1 MPLSDLDAI
10 LAASRAEGADIQAVA
25 QRSADALLRAA
36 NATSCEIWLWRSLA
50 DDDRSLERLAV
61 AGDSQAVANQALVD
75 QGAISEPPF
84 VGAVRHERRAD
95 GDHVVHLALGLYGF
109 VTLVRKGATIDDAT
123 VAELRNAMLPLGD
136 RLADLLPRQEIALT
150 NRWLLVRGELD
161 RRAATSF
168 ASVTTVEEL
177 GVLIEMLADELF
189 PIEYSG
195 IYFVDPATAT
205 LKLVYAKGL
214 TDEERRAAE
223 RTAAQRHP
231 GQVLRTGRAVDI
243 LDTRSEQDPNAPDGH
258 GREVRSRMYLP
269 VRIGG
274 LVVGTIG
281 FASSRPSNFGTRHR
295 QVLAFLTD
303 LAGVTYAR
311 LQAQA
316 ESERNSKLIEAT
328 ATANERLLAAFDWR
342 QAATAALGLVGG
354 MLRAGALALVR
365 LEQEHDSEQLDFV
378 WQPMFGVP
386 WPNRERIARLSRD
399 EAARLARGDAI
410 TVDLGATAPGAMLKP
425 SILKP
430 SILKPSIL
438 KPLIIEGALWGVLC
452 FEYRERDDAQLSRAE
467 RAALRGLAGG
477 FVNAIARERVD
488 LALRER
494 QKLDAVSKLAGGI
507 AHDFN
512 NLLWPI
518 LLYSEMLERTPGLD
532 ARALQML
539 RDMRQAAT
547 RASELVQQVLTISRS
562 RGRELQ
568 LVNISEL
575 AIEVSST
582 VRRSAPP
589 TVEVI
594 ARIDADAGHVL
605 GEEQSV
611 RQIFIG
617 LAAHALEA
625 LGVGSS
631 EADAPPVPPVPPSPP
646 LQPGVLEIIVE
657 RVERDRAAWM
667 RVAFVDSVSRPALQT
682 ARIDLAIES
691 VRRIAVQ
698 FNGRM
703 HVGPAGAT
711 GVEREVLL
719 PIAGNPASTRSAV
732 TLQAT
737 ATDPAPT
744 PTPVSKG
751 TAPEP
756 APQRILLVDDDPAVL
771 EVARQIL
778 ASLGYDVTAC
788 NEPKRAAAM
797 LAEPSRPFD
806 LLLTDLSMP
815 GMDGLELARESKRL
829 RPHMP
834 VVCCTG
840 FGDARSERIASE
852 IGVAAFIRK
861 PIDFDH
867 YERTIRAAIG
877 GSPRGSSGGG
887 AG

>member
-36 NATSCEIWLWRSLA
+36 DATSCEIWLWRSLA

-61 AGDSQAVANQALVD
+61 AGDSQAVADL
-75 QGAISEPPF
+75 GAISEPPF
-84 VGAVRHERRAD
+84 VGGMRRERRAD
-95 GDHVVHLALGLYGF
+95 GAFVVHLALGLYGF
-109 VTLVRKGATIDDAT
+109 VTLTREGAAVADDAIESIR
-123 VAELRNAMLPLGD
+123 AAMLPLGD
-136 RLADLLPRQEIALT
+136 RLADLLPREEIGLT

-177 GVLIEMLADELF
+177 GVLIETLADELF

-205 LKLVYAKGL
+205 LRLVYAKGL
-214 TDEERRAAE
+214 TEEERRAAE

-231 GQVLRTGRAVDI
+231 GQVMRTGRAVDI
-243 LDTRSEQDPNAPDGH
+243 LDTRAEQDPNAPDGH

-328 ATANERLLAAFDWR
+328 ATASERLLAAFDWR
-342 QAATAALGLVGG
+342 HAATAALGLVGG

-399 EAARLARGDAI
+399 EAARLSRGDAI
-410 TVDLGATAPGAMLKP
+410 TVDLGPVAPGAL
-425 SILKP
+425 
-430 SILKPSIL
+430 L
-438 KPLIIEGALWGVLC
+438 KPLILEGALWGVLC
-452 FEYRERDDAQLSRAE
+452 FEYRERDDAHLSRAE

-547 RASELVQQVLTISRS
+547 RASELVQQVLTISRTS
-562 RGRELQ
+562 GRELQ
-568 LVNISEL
+568 LVNISEI
-575 AIEVSST
+575 AIEVSAT

-611 RQIFIG
+611 RQILIG

-631 EADAPPVPPVPPSPP
+631 DAEAPR
-646 LQPGVLEIIVE
+646 GMLEIVVE

-667 RVAFVDSVSRPALQT
+667 RVSVADSVSRPLLQA
-682 ARIDLAIES
+682 ARADPAIDG

-719 PIAGNPASTRSAV
+719 PIAGNPASARAAVSLKGSASS
-732 TLQAT
+732 
-737 ATDPAPT
+737 PT
-744 PTPVSKG
+744 PAS
-751 TAPEP
+751 APASEAIIEAAATEP
-756 APQRILLVDDDPAVL
+756 AAQRILLVDDDLAVL

-778 ASLGYDVTAC
+778 ESLGYDVTAC

-806 LLLTDLSMP
+806 LLLTDLAMP

-829 RPHMP
+829 RPRMP

-840 FGDARSERIASE
+840 FGDARSERIADE